1 MLYHLLFL
9 SVAGVIVSA
18 QNVGNAPLRAIVKL
32 SSPDGRDVH
41 GNITLTQL
49 EGRVHVEGSIYGLPP
64 GQYGFHVHE
73 TGDITR
79 GCISTGSHFN
89 PEKKDHGHPSDEVRH
104 VGDLGNVEFDMNRFS
119 NINFEDKLIALYGPH
134 NVLGRAIVLHEK
146 ADDFGRSDHPD
157 SRKTGNA
164 GGRVACGVI
173 GIL

>member
-1 MLYHLLFL
+1 M
-9 SVAGVIVSA
+9 
-18 QNVGNAPLRAIVKL
+18 
-32 SSPDGRDVH
+32 
-41 GNITLTQL
+41 T
-49 EGRVHVEGSIYGLPP
+49 IYRS
-64 GQYGFHVHE
+64 Q
-73 TGDITR
+73 
-79 GCISTGSHFN
+79 
-89 PEKKDHGHPSDEVRH
+89 KDHGHPSDEVRH